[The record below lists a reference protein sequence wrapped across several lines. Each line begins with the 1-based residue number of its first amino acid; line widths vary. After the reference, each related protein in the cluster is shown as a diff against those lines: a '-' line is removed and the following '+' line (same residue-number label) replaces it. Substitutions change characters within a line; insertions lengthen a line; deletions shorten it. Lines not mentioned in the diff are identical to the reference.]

1 MRWKTRGEAEKDGLT
16 AAESGTRRDWMSLRD
31 REGKG
36 REGKERRE
44 EARTRAVEVEAAGEP
59 PAADVPRLLLPRG
72 EGIPSAECGVGV
84 SAVGFACSVFSIAT
98 YSVLSNRQRNKLM
111 QFGF

>member
-1 MRWKTRGEAEKDGLT
+1 
-16 AAESGTRRDWMSLRD
+16 
-31 REGKG
+31 
-36 REGKERRE
+36 
-44 EARTRAVEVEAAGEP
+44 VEAAGEP

-84 SAVGFACSVFSIAT
+84 SAVGFACRVFSIAT

-111 QFGF
+111 AIRVLGKMWILYLTGAGLSIFLYL

>member
-1 MRWKTRGEAEKDGLT
+1 VEDARRGGEGRINGGGVRHEKGL
-16 AAESGTRRDWMSLRD
+16 DVL
-31 REGKG
+31 EGQG